1 MSAESKNSDRRLS
14 RPFAKA
20 VVDQARALARRYQ
33 IILMFED
40 GQWFGRG
47 LELPHV
53 MADGRTPDK
62 CVSATRNALTAA
74 AATMLEAGQSPPAP
88 AQLGQ
93 RTQQVNVRLTAEE
106 KALIEGTAKAAGFR
120 GVSDFVR
127 SSALEA
133 TKGGAAATVRSFQP
147 ARTVR
152 RRSGGSL
159 RRRR

>member
-1 MSAESKNSDRRLS
+1 MSAESKNSDRGLS
-14 RPFAKA
+14 KPFAKA
-20 VVDQARALARRYQ
+20 VADQARVLAGRYQ

-40 GQWFGRG
+40 GRWFGHG

-62 CVSATRNALTAA
+62 CVSATRNALMAA
-74 AATMLEAGQSPPAP
+74 VATMLEAGQSPPAP

-106 KALIEGTAKAAGFR
+106 KALIESTAKATGFR

-133 TKGGAAATVRSFQP
+133 TKAGAATIARPVQP
-147 ARTVR
+147 SRTVR
-152 RRSGGSL
+152 RRPAGSL